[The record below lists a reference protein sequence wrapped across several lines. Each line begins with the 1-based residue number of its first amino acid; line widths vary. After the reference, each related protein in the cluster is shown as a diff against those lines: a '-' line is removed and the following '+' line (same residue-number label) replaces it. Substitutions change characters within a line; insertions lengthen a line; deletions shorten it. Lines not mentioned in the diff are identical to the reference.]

1 MSDQE
6 IRSAQE
12 QIISSLGNDPDAGLS
27 TSVVDASISDGLAC
41 RVTDGTNVTQIDM
54 PIAFGG
60 AATGPSPGF
69 HARAAVASCA
79 AIGIKSAAALL
90 GLVDRVYHWHQV
102 PLHPRR
108 HFCGFLSVVPS
119 SHRNSVYAIF

>member
-41 RVTDGTNVTQIDM
+41 CCWKNR
-54 PIAFGG
+54 
-60 AATGPSPGF
+60 
-69 HARAAVASCA
+69 
-79 AIGIKSAAALL
+79 
-90 GLVDRVYHWHQV
+90 
-102 PLHPRR
+102 
-108 HFCGFLSVVPS
+108 LSKLPS
-119 SHRNSVYAIF
+119 SEAVSQSGWVIRW